1 MGKFIFAL
9 GVVFVIIFV
18 AALPVQARHGRVLGS
33 QADNSRVDLATTQ
46 GPGLLLPSS
55 PLYFIDIWR
64 DNLSLFLS
72 SFDKEAKAKLH
83 LKIAGERITEVK
95 IMLEGKDVNAR
106 GLDIALANI
115 TENVTGA
122 AQALKDQK
130 NKGKNVEKLALELN
144 EIIGAQKE
152 SLRIIARAY
161 DDKISFKVKAV
172 ERAVEEEEIKIE
184 DQMVADLL
192 DNELKKEL
200 EVAYDEAIKE
210 AEAISDKVAGLE
222 KKLNKQ
228 TSQATPAG
236 AVAGSKVEKVENEE
250 PVPTPATP

>member
-1 MGKFIFAL
+1 MRRSFAVAVFIFAL
-9 GVVFVIIFV
+9 VLVVPIQ
-18 AALPVQARHGRVLGS
+18 AQARHGRVLGT
-33 QADNSRVDLATTQ
+33 QTDNINVNLATTQ
-46 GPGLLLPSS
+46 GSGFLLPNS
-55 PLYFIDIWR
+55 PLYFLDIWR

-72 SFDKEAKAKLH
+72 GFDKEAQAKLH

-106 GLDIALANI
+106 GLDIALSSI

-122 AQALKDQK
+122 GQALKDQK

-144 EIIGAQKE
+144 EIIAAQKQ
-152 SLRIIARAY
+152 SLRIIAGAY

-184 DQMVADLL
+184 DQMAADLL
-192 DNELKKEL
+192 DNELKREL
-200 EVAYDEAIKE
+200 KAAYDEAVKE
-210 AEAISDKVAGLE
+210 AEAASQKVASLEEKLE
-222 KKLNKQ
+222 KP
-228 TSQATPAG
+228 TPAATPAG

-250 PVPTPATP
+250 PVEPGI